1 MKNFFIKTKIFILNA
16 AKKILFFIGFEVLR
30 RDTVRYASYARYKSN
45 KILKN
50 YCANVS
56 GNVLSIGSAN
66 DSDKTGSKY
75 KEYFKNAEDY
85 KTLEYEEGQSD
96 LVADIQNMPDIK
108 SESYDCIFCIWVLEH
123 VKNVDS
129 AFSEIFRILKK
140 GGKFIFAVPLNQV
153 YHGYPRDYWR
163 FSKEDIYEILKK
175 NNFEIQKIHKAGKDK
190 DFVLDQKLNFYGN
203 KVYRG
208 PPGYTCLAIKSK

>member
-1 MKNFFIKTKIFILNA
+1 MQNFFIKTKIFILNA

-75 KEYFKNAEDY
+75 KEYFKNA
-85 KTLEYEEGQSD
+85 
-96 LVADIQNMPDIK
+96 
-108 SESYDCIFCIWVLEH
+108 CIELIYNF
-123 VKNVDS
+123 N
-129 AFSEIFRILKK
+129 
-140 GGKFIFAVPLNQV
+140 NQGRV
-153 YHGYPRDYWR
+153 
-163 FSKEDIYEILKK
+163 
-175 NNFEIQKIHKAGKDK
+175 
-190 DFVLDQKLNFYGN
+190 
-203 KVYRG
+203 
-208 PPGYTCLAIKSK
+208 